1 MKRRVTAGVAVL
13 GLLATGL
20 LPAPAALASVNKCSM
35 QLGAVTAGGDHR
47 GLGISATSPPTL
59 LGDTVGPRDLY
70 PDGLA
75 TFSGAMATQPMGP
88 GEELRGGW
96 LVLRSSLYLTGYITG
111 STGEQVGPATL
122 KRISGDWQGYTAFQT
137 SRYYEGPAY
146 RHLRMTQYALRY
158 DGVLVRWTVQGNS
171 WVDPQMVAGFSSV
184 KTMTLISQSRTYDT
198 FLANT
203 QLGALY
209 TIRIPTTSPMVPV
222 VKPLRSTSWQRFDT
236 LVAERCGANGTLLL
250 GIDQDTHTGR
260 LYAIS
265 HADGTDTV
273 IDSLGE
279 VPLELTDPVYF
290 RWYRDTPQTPR
301 LNGD

>member
-1 MKRRVTAGVAVL
+1 MYKRGIAAVVAL
-13 GLLATGL
+13 GLLTTGL
-20 LPAPAALASVNKCSM
+20 LPAPAAHAAYKCSM
-35 QLGAVTAGGDHR
+35 QLGAVTASGDHR

-75 TFSGAMATQPMGP
+75 TLSGSMATQPMGP

-96 LVLRSSLYLTGYITG
+96 LVLRSSLYLTGYLVDGTG
-111 STGEQVGPATL
+111 QQVGPVTL

-146 RHLRMTQYALRY
+146 NRLRMNQYALRY

-184 KTMTLISQSRTYDT
+184 KTMTLISQTRTYDT

-203 QLGALY
+203 HLGALY

-222 VKPLRSTSWQRFDT
+222 VKPLRSSSWQPFDT
-236 LVAERCGANGTLLL
+236 LVAERCGANGVLLL
-250 GIDQDTHTGR
+250 GIDHDTRTGR
-260 LYAIS
+260 LYAIGD
-265 HADGTDTV
+265 ADGTDTV
-273 IDSLGE
+273 IESLGE
-279 VPLELTDPVYF
+279 IPLELADPVYF